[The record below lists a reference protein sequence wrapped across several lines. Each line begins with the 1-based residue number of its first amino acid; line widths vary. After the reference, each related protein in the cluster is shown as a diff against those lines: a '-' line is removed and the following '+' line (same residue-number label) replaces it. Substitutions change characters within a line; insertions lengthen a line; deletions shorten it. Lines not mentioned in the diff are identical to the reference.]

1 MPGSMLK
8 IQEQEILIKDYKC
21 EVKTETTKKKQRV
34 NRESYMI
41 LTLRLLMSYIYI
53 YMKRIFLMFLDHTQ
67 RRTTVGRTPL
77 DE

>member
-53 YMKRIFLMFLDHTQ
+53 YI
-67 RRTTVGRTPL
+67 
-77 DE
+77 